1 MSELRK
7 VDLLKN
13 NNSQSS
19 ANKMMP
25 KQEAR
30 DYSES
35 VKETV
40 DYINNIAALLQQ
52 HNDRIRPIVESYNA
66 RKNRYMDSMRQ

>member
-7 VDLLKN
+7 VDLMKN
-13 NNSQSS
+13 SS
-19 ANKMMP
+19 PNKMMP

-35 VKETV
+35 VRETV
-40 DYINNIAALLQQ
+40 DYINNVASLLQQ
-52 HNDRIRPIVESYNA
+52 YNNRVQAVHDSYIA
-66 RKNRYMDSMRQ
+66 RQNNQYIDPMRQ